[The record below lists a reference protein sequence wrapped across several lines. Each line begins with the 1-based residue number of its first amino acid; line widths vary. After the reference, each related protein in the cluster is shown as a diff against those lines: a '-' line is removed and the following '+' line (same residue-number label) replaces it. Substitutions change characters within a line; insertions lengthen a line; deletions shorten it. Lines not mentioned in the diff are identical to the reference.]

1 MAYFLG
7 SDVEVVITT
16 ESLTHSVRLVES
28 TNRYTLSAENAA
40 TPTGG
45 LGINKLDHLNQEF
58 PGDALVD
65 ITGVDLGI
73 GAMDEDI
80 DYLGHNTPLKAEI
93 RKNTTL
99 TLTFKRK
106 NVVFDVLFS
115 GDDQGNFGRYGV
127 KGSGLGDG
135 LSEPTIELGYR
146 LVLKLK
152 ASNEFFVLRN
162 CQMTA
167 NNITLSP
174 DGTQEQSVE
183 FTTMVEPLVRASVAD
198 GQCDVATDAG
208 DI

>member
-16 ESLTHSVRLVES
+16 ESATHNVTLTET
-28 TNRYTLSAENAA
+28 TNRYTLSAANANVPS
-40 TPTGG
+40 TG
-45 LGINKLDHLNQEF
+45 LGINRLEHLNQQF
-58 PGDALVD
+58 PDDALVD

-115 GDDQGNFGRYGV
+115 GDDQGNTGRYGV
-127 KGSGLGDG
+127 DGSGLGDG
-135 LSEPTIELGYR
+135 LSEPNRELGYR
-146 LVLKLK
+146 LVIKLK
-152 ASNEFFVLRN
+152 ASKEFFVIRN

-183 FTTMVEPLVRASVAD
+183 FTSMVAPLIRASVAD
-198 GQCDVATDAG
+198 GECDEPTPAG

>member
-16 ESLTHSVRLVES
+16 ESATHSVKLAEA

-45 LGINKLDHLNQEF
+45 LGVNALVHGNQEF
-58 PGDALVD
+58 PTDALVD

-106 NVVFDVLFS
+106 NVVFDVLYS
-115 GDDQGNFGRYGV
+115 GDDQGNSGRYGV
-127 KGSGLGDG
+127 PGAALGTGLA
-135 LSEPTIELGYR
+135 EPTVDMGYR

-152 ASNEFFVLRN
+152 GSKEFFVLRN

-183 FTTMVEPLVRASVAD
+183 FTSMVAPLIRASVAD
-198 GQCDVATDAG
+198 GQCDVPTGAG
-208 DI
+208 EI

>member
-16 ESLTHSVRLVES
+16 ESATHNVTLTET
-28 TNRYTLSAENAA
+28 TNRYTLSAANAA
-40 TPTGG
+40 VPSTG
-45 LGINKLDHLNQEF
+45 LGINRLEHTNQEF

-73 GAMDEDI
+73 GSMDEDI
-80 DYLGHNTPLKAEI
+80 DYLGHNTPLKAQV

-135 LSEPTIELGYR
+135 LSEPTVELGYR
-146 LVLKLK
+146 LVIKLK
-152 ASNEFFVLRN
+152 ASKEFFVIRN

-183 FTTMVEPLVRASVAD
+183 FTSMVQPLIRASVAD
-198 GQCDVATDAG
+198 GECDAPTG
-208 DI
+208 TGEL

>member
-16 ESLTHSVRLVES
+16 ESATNNVTLTET
-28 TNRYTLSAENAA
+28 TNRYALSTAVAA
-40 TPTGG
+40 APSTG
-45 LGINKLDHLNQEF
+45 LGINTLVHTNQEF

-65 ITGVDLGI
+65 ITGVDIGI

-80 DYLGHNTPLKAEI
+80 DYLGHNTPLKAEV

-115 GDDQGNFGRYGV
+115 GDDQGNSGRYGV
-127 KGSGLGDG
+127 PGAALGTGLA
-135 LSEPTIELGYR
+135 EPTVDMGYR

-152 ASNEFFVLRN
+152 ASDEFFVYKK
-162 CQMTA
+162 
-167 NNITLSP
+167 LSN
-174 DGTQEQSVE
+174 DS
-183 FTTMVEPLVRASVAD
+183 
-198 GQCDVATDAG
+198 
-208 DI
+208 

>member
-16 ESLTHSVRLVES
+16 ESATHSVKLAES
-28 TNRYTLSAENAA
+28 TNRYILSSENAA

-45 LGINKLDHLNQEF
+45 LGVNALVHGNQEF
-58 PGDALVD
+58 PTDALVD

-115 GDDQGNFGRYGV
+115 GDDQGNFGRYGLPGNV
-127 KGSGLGDG
+127 LGDG
-135 LSEPTIELGYR
+135 LTEPTVDLGYR

-152 ASNEFFVLRN
+152 DSKEFFVVRN

-167 NNITLSP
+167 NNITLNP

-183 FTTMVEPLVRASVAD
+183 FTSMVAPLIRASVAD
-198 GQCDVATDAG
+198 GQCDVPTGAG
-208 DI
+208 EI

>member
-16 ESLTHSVRLVES
+16 ESATHSVKLAES
-28 TNRYTLSAENAA
+28 TNRYILSSENAA

-45 LGINKLDHLNQEF
+45 LGVNALVHGNQEF
-58 PGDALVD
+58 PSDALVD

-80 DYLGHNTPLKAEI
+80 DYLGHNTPLKAEV

-115 GDDQGNFGRYGV
+115 GDDQGNTGRYGV
-127 KGSGLGDG
+127 DGSGLGDG
-135 LSEPTIELGYR
+135 LSEPTVELGYR
-146 LVLKLK
+146 LVIKLK
-152 ASNEFFVLRN
+152 ASKEFFVIRN

-183 FTTMVEPLVRASVAD
+183 FTSMVQPLIRASVAD
-198 GQCDVATDAG
+198 GQCDVATG
-208 DI
+208 PGEL

>member
-16 ESLTHSVRLVES
+16 ESATHSVKLTES
-28 TNRYTLSAENAA
+28 TNRYILSSENAA

-45 LGINKLDHLNQEF
+45 LGVNALVHGNQEF
-58 PGDALVD
+58 PTDALVD

-80 DYLGHNTPLKAEI
+80 DYLGHNTPLKAEV

-115 GDDQGNFGRYGV
+115 GDDQGNTGRYGV
-127 KGSGLGDG
+127 DGSGLGDG
-135 LSEPTIELGYR
+135 LSEPTVELGYR
-146 LVLKLK
+146 LVIKLK
-152 ASNEFFVLRN
+152 ASKEFFVIRN

-183 FTTMVEPLVRASVAD
+183 FTSMVQPLIRASVAD
-198 GQCDVATDAG
+198 GQCDVATG
-208 DI
+208 PGEL